1 MKFYSFLK
9 WIVVFTIISQLI
21 SFLSIWLLSF
31 FDGYES
37 VFKIYEEDTGLHWML
52 VESVL
57 IAPVVE
63 TLIMGCIFEIFLVSL
78 SGIFPRYRNII
89 SIALCGLFFGL
100 FHFYNIIYMITT
112 AIIGVVYAYAYFFF
126 KSKDNRRDMT
136 NELVRVKTVFGAMT
150 GLILVHMLDN
160 LITIFFYYS

>member
-63 TLIMGCIFEIFLVSL
+63 TLIMGGIFEILLF
-78 SGIFPRYRNII
+78 RYRV
-89 SIALCGLFFGL
+89 FFQDIETL
-100 FHFYNIIYMITT
+100 
-112 AIIGVVYAYAYFFF
+112 
-126 KSKDNRRDMT
+126 
-136 NELVRVKTVFGAMT
+136 
-150 GLILVHMLDN
+150 
-160 LITIFFYYS
+160 